1 MVLNNN
7 AQKKDLVVEDIAN
20 LLALKALVGTPA
32 GLFFLALM
40 LAPTIISTWWF
51 FAIPWRLYII
61 IELLEKQNALL
72 KKQANNM
79 TSESLSNYQN
89 ATASGKETQI
99 SNDIGLK
106 SNNKNSQIG
115 KSDDR
120 DVVRDLAMALVIT
133 IALIGAIA
141 VASMFTKT

>member
-1 MVLNNN
+1 M
-7 AQKKDLVVEDIAN
+7 EDIAN

>member
-1 MVLNNN
+1 
-7 AQKKDLVVEDIAN
+7 
-20 LLALKALVGTPA
+20 VGTPA